1 MYPHDSFLLNL
12 FLLNSRN
19 FGILVL
25 ESNSCDA
32 LAATVSGAWPCLSFV
47 GRGRA
52 VPDRRLSSGLASV
65 TNVQFTDTDPTFLD
79 LGGTVT
85 WEEPT
90 DMTGIHQYHVRMAWD
105 LSDTA
110 VKELVWSCMRVASPS
125 NSCSLRGIEPFWGW
139 DTSRQEDS
147 GDLATYPASEY
158 PMNWLLVVSTGAG
171 GYLALGDPIQ
181 TVDEAAKLRLVDNQ
195 TTNLPTSLALDSLT
209 FVDQTSV
216 DKVGSSI
223 QGILQWTTRGPDFPY
238 VSEDWALA
246 DSFEVFLTDAGS
258 LSTTL
263 TRSLGTVSIGS
274 SVGVN
279 SFSLTIPETALSG
292 ADTLVVKASNSVG
305 QAPLSAGQ
313 SEVYC
318 LVCTTT
324 TTTTATSSSSTASA
338 STSTQT
344 MSTTTFST
352 MSTTAT
358 TTTATSSSSTASAST
373 STQTMSTTT
382 FSSGTSKTQT
392 TTSQTTSSFSVGANG
407 QPLAVV
413 SDPITW
419 YHGKKTKFWFPPG
432 ELLPFLETPELTV
445 WASTFTGPTIDYQWF
460 DRFVITDAGRPAKEA
475 VDVQVL
481 RPVPG
486 ANRSRRLG
494 DFNQLYIS
502 MGGKAL
508 RHRVAHLFAAAG
520 IKVGIGTRRSGP
532 QAQSPLLEFV
542 IVETA
547 SVSFMIHASPAGT
560 EFPDDIQKQV
570 ENMHLDWINLDMSP
584 NGRFSGILPQ
594 IWGMQPRSPEVE
606 SMLIAPSKQ
615 VKVHCMQN

>member
-1 MYPHDSFLLNL
+1 MHWLRLSRVLGL
-12 FLLNSRN
+12 FLSY
-19 FGILVL
+19 
-25 ESNSCDA
+25 
-32 LAATVSGAWPCLSFV
+32 V

-52 VPDRRLSSGLASV
+52 IPDRRLSSGLASV
-65 TNVQFTDTDPTFLD
+65 TNVQYTDTKDTYFH
-79 LGGTVT
+79 LGGAVT
-85 WEEPT
+85 WDEPT
-90 DMTGIHQYHVRMAWD
+90 DMTGIHQYHVRLAWD
-105 LSDTA
+105 LSDTV
-110 VKELVWSCMRVASPS
+110 VKKNIWPADTLDVCACVESPQNTFWLS
-125 NSCSLRGIEPFWGW
+125 STLNLPSGYLR
-139 DTSRQEDS
+139 QADS
-147 GDLATYPASEY
+147 SDYATYPPSQY
-158 PMNWLLVVSTGAG
+158 PMNWLLVLSAGAG
-171 GYLALGDPIQ
+171 GSPIQ
-181 TVDEAAKLRLVDNQ
+181 TVGEAAKLRLVDNQ
-195 TTNLPTSLALDSLT
+195 SGSNGIPELPTSLALDSLT

-263 TRSLGTVSIGS
+263 TRSLGTVSIGT

-313 SEVYC
+313 SEVNS
-318 LVCTTT
+318 LV
-324 TTTTATSSSSTASA
+324 S
-338 STSTQT
+338 
-344 MSTTTFST
+344 
-352 MSTTAT
+352 TAT
-358 TTTATSSSSTASAST
+358 TTTATSSSST
-373 STQTMSTTT
+373 T
-382 FSSGTSKTQT
+382 FSSTSKTQT
-392 TTSQTTSSFSVGANG
+392 TTSQTTSAFSVGANG

-432 ELLPFLETPELTV
+432 ELLPFLETPEITV
-445 WASTFTGPTIDYQWF
+445 WASTFSGPTIDYQWF
-460 DRFVITDAGRPAKEA
+460 DRFLVTDAGRPAKEA
-475 VDVQVL
+475 VDIQVL

-508 RHRVAHLFAAAG
+508 RRHDSHLFAAAG
-520 IKVGIGTRRSGP
+520 IKVGVGTRKWGP

-560 EFPDDIQKQV
+560 EFPDDIQKQM

-615 VKVHCMQN
+615 VKVHCMPS

>member
-1 MYPHDSFLLNL
+1 MSCIRMIVFCSTYFCWTA
-12 FLLNSRN
+12 
-19 FGILVL
+19 GILESLCWSPILVMLWLRLSRVL
-25 ESNSCDA
+25 G
-32 LAATVSGAWPCLSFV
+32 LVLSFV

-195 TTNLPTSLALDSLT
+195 TTNLPTSLALDSST

-382 FSSGTSKTQT
+382 FSTMSTTATTTTATSSSSTASASTSTQTMSTTTFSSGTSKTQT

-407 QPLAVV
+407 QPLAV
-413 SDPITW
+413 
-419 YHGKKTKFWFPPG
+419 
-432 ELLPFLETPELTV
+432 
-445 WASTFTGPTIDYQWF
+445 
-460 DRFVITDAGRPAKEA
+460 
-475 VDVQVL
+475 
-481 RPVPG
+481 
-486 ANRSRRLG
+486 
-494 DFNQLYIS
+494 
-502 MGGKAL
+502 
-508 RHRVAHLFAAAG
+508 
-520 IKVGIGTRRSGP
+520 
-532 QAQSPLLEFV
+532 
-542 IVETA
+542 
-547 SVSFMIHASPAGT
+547 
-560 EFPDDIQKQV
+560 
-570 ENMHLDWINLDMSP
+570 
-584 NGRFSGILPQ
+584 
-594 IWGMQPRSPEVE
+594 
-606 SMLIAPSKQ
+606 
-615 VKVHCMQN
+615 C

>member
-1 MYPHDSFLLNL
+1 MMLWLRL
-12 FLLNSRN
+12 SRVL
-19 FGILVL
+19 GLV
-25 ESNSCDA
+25 
-32 LAATVSGAWPCLSFV
+32 LSFV

-52 VPDRRLSSGLASV
+52 VPDRKLSSGLASV
-65 TNVQFTDTDPTFLD
+65 TNVQYTDTKDTYFH
-79 LGGTVT
+79 LGGAVT
-85 WEEPT
+85 WDEPT
-90 DMTGIHQYHVRMAWD
+90 DMTGIHQYHVQLAWD

-110 VKELVWSCMRVASPS
+110 VKKNIWPADTWDECQCVVSPETTFWLS
-125 NSCSLRGIEPFWGW
+125 SLQHLP
-139 DTSRQEDS
+139 S
-147 GDLATYPASEY
+147 GLERFVDWADLATYPSSEY
-158 PMNWLLVVSTGAG
+158 PMNWLLVLSAGAG
-171 GYLALGDPIQ
+171 GDPIQ

-195 TTNLPTSLALDSLT
+195 TGSSGIPELPTSLALDSLT

-216 DKVGSSI
+216 DKVGSFI
-223 QGILQWTTRGPDFPY
+223 QGILHWTTRGPDFPY
-238 VSEDWALA
+238 VSEDWAIA
-246 DSFEVFLTDAGS
+246 DSFEVFLTDAAS

-263 TRSLGTVSIGS
+263 TRSLGTVSIGT

-313 SEVYC
+313 SEVYS
-318 LVCTTT
+318 L
-324 TTTTATSSSSTASA
+324 ST
-338 STSTQT
+338 TST
-344 MSTTTFST
+344 
-352 MSTTAT
+352 
-358 TTTATSSSSTASAST
+358 
-373 STQTMSTTT
+373 
-382 FSSGTSKTQT
+382 TQT
-392 TTSQTTSSFSVGANG
+392 TTSQTTS

-432 ELLPFLETPELTV
+432 ELLPFLETPEITV
-445 WASTFTGPTIDYQWF
+445 WASTFSGPTIDYQWF

-486 ANRSRRLG
+486 ANRSRRG

-508 RHRVAHLFAAAG
+508 WHRVAHLFAAAG

-532 QAQSPLLEFV
+532 QAHSPLLEFV

-606 SMLIAPSKQ
+606 GMLIAPSKQ

>member
-1 MYPHDSFLLNL
+1 LLNNRIL
-12 FLLNSRN
+12 
-19 FGILVL
+19 GILVL
-25 ESNSCDA
+25 ESNSYM
-32 LAATVSGAWPCLSFV
+32 LWLQLSRV
-47 GRGRA
+47 LGLVLSYVVKGRA
-52 VPDRRLSSGLASV
+52 IPDRRLSSGLASV
-65 TNVQFTDTDPTFLD
+65 TNVQYTDTKDTYFHV
-79 LGGTVT
+79 GGAVT
-85 WEEPT
+85 WDEPT
-90 DMTGIHQYHVRMAWD
+90 DMTGIHQYHVRLAWD
-105 LSDTA
+105 LSDTV
-110 VKELVWSCMRVASPS
+110 VKKNIWSADTLDGCACVVSPQ
-125 NSCSLRGIEPFWGW
+125 NTFWLSSTLTIPSGY
-139 DTSRQEDS
+139 SRQADS
-147 GDLATYPASEY
+147 GDLPTYPSSEY
-158 PMNWLLVVSTGAG
+158 KMNWLLVLSAGAG
-171 GYLALGDPIQ
+171 GDPIQ
-181 TVDEAAKLRLVDNQ
+181 TVEEAAKLRLVDNQ
-195 TTNLPTSLALDSLT
+195 TGSSGIPELPTSLALDSLT

-238 VSEDWALA
+238 VSEDWAIA
-246 DSFEVFLTDAGS
+246 DSFEVFLTDAAS

-263 TRSLGTVSIGS
+263 TRSLGTVSIGT

-313 SEVYC
+313 SEVYS
-318 LVCTTT
+318 LV
-324 TTTTATSSSSTASA
+324 S
-338 STSTQT
+338 
-344 MSTTTFST
+344 
-352 MSTTAT
+352 TAT

-407 QPLAVV
+407 QPLAVI

-432 ELLPFLETPELTV
+432 ELLPFLETPEIIV
-445 WASTFTGPTIDYQWF
+445 WASTFSGPTIDYQWF
-460 DRFVITDAGRPAKEA
+460 DRFVVTDAGRPAKEA

-486 ANRSRRLG
+486 ANRSRRG

-508 RHRVAHLFAAAG
+508 RHRVAHVFAAAG

-584 NGRFSGILPQ
+584 NGRFAGILPQ

-615 VKVHCMQN
+615 LKVHCMQN

>member
-1 MYPHDSFLLNL
+1 MMLWLRL
-12 FLLNSRN
+12 SRVL
-19 FGILVL
+19 GLV
-25 ESNSCDA
+25 
-32 LAATVSGAWPCLSFV
+32 LSFV

-52 VPDRRLSSGLASV
+52 VPDRKLSSGLASV
-65 TNVQFTDTDPTFLD
+65 TNVQYTDTDPTFLD

-90 DMTGIHQYHVRMAWD
+90 DTTGIDAYRVQLAWD
-105 LSDTA
+105 LSNTVVKVRIFPKDRSFFSCTCVESPATTFALSGRLGDTWR
-110 VKELVWSCMRVASPS
+110 E
-125 NSCSLRGIEPFWGW
+125 
-139 DTSRQEDS
+139 EDS
-147 GDLATYPASEY
+147 EDLATYPSSEY
-158 PMNWLLVVSTGAG
+158 PMNWLLVLSSGAST
-171 GYLALGDPIQ
+171 Q

-223 QGILQWTTRGPDFPY
+223 EGILQWTTRGPDFPY
-238 VSEDWALA
+238 VSEDWAIA
-246 DSFEVFLTDAGS
+246 DSFEVFLTDAAS
-258 LSTTL
+258 FSTNL

-279 SFSLTIPETALSG
+279 SFSLTIPETTLSG

-313 SEVYC
+313 SEVYS
-318 LVCTTT
+318 LVSTA

-382 FSSGTSKTQT
+382 FSSGTSRTQT
-392 TTSQTTSSFSVGANG
+392 TTSQTTSSFSVGSNG
-407 QPLAVV
+407 QPLAVI

-432 ELLPFLETPELTV
+432 ELLPFLETPEITV
-445 WASTFTGPTIDYQWF
+445 WASTFSGPTIDYQWF

-481 RPVPG
+481 RPVFG
-486 ANRSRRLG
+486 ANRSRRG

-508 RHRVAHLFAAAG
+508 RRRVAHLFAAAG
-520 IKVGIGTRRSGP
+520 IKVGIGTHRWGP